1 MTERVLP
8 SRFAGLHAGRVRPVP
23 KRQEAGGRSRRQEH
37 GVLISVRVPAPA
49 SCSCL
54 LSLVDFSALSDFQRK
69 FPLGMGQVEM
79 GDCLRNGQEAVNV
92 ISAWEQML
100 RDVESR
106 RPIFWY
112 QTNHFPLPLLNRPYV
127 AIEQFFKVMYRRA
140 MATMDQSGC
149 ETSQASETDQIF
161 GQRSK

>member
-8 SRFAGLHAGRVRPVP
+8 SRFAGLHAGLVRPVP

-54 LSLVDFSALSDFQRK
+54 LSLVDFFSLSNFQRK

-79 GDCLRNGQEAVNV
+79 GNCLRYGQEAVNV
-92 ISAWEQML
+92 IGAWKQL
-100 RDVESR
+100 PRDFER
-106 RPIFWY
+106 
-112 QTNHFPLPLLNRPYV
+112 
-127 AIEQFFKVMYRRA
+127 RRA
-140 MATMDQSGC
+140 VL
-149 ETSQASETDQIF
+149 
-161 GQRSK
+161 